1 MENLKEGLPKRCNF
15 HRTVTYTPTSPIETD
30 YDDGNSSGSD
40 NGFTKNKKSDPKDL
54 LIDFDDL
61 SGKTALPQCVFLVI
75 SLIIFS
81 NFLLSLFLNQ
91 MDLVLNRPVCSTA
104 LLNRSQSFTE
114 LYRSMCCHTA
124 EMCCENG
131 LHTNTFILA
140 VNLIDRALYA
150 LMSSKKI
157 KFRLLS
163 CTCLLLACKVE
174 EIYVRLYVGV
184 CVYVLFSIIVQ
195 CSPSTHSVIH
205 FFTHSLIHNPSDHLT

>member
-1 MENLKEGLPKRCNF
+1 MVTRVARIMASQKIKRAIR
-15 HRTVTYTPTSPIETD
+15 RTSWLISTICQGKQPRTIRHTPPIFLIL
-30 YDDGNSSGSD
+30 NSSERY
-40 NGFTKNKKSDPKDL
+40 
-54 LIDFDDL
+54 
-61 SGKTALPQCVFLVI
+61 LPQCVFLVI